1 MRKATSLFLAM
12 LMAVTLVGFGG
23 CKKKAPA
30 PAEMNAPAAAPSNA
44 PSNATAPMGN
54 APSGGANTPGQ

>member
-1 MRKATSLFLAM
+1 MRKATSLFLAI

-30 PAEMNAPAAAPSNA
+30 PGVENVPAPAAAPSNA
-44 PSNATAPMGN
+44 PSNAPA
-54 APSGGANTPGQ
+54 GGANTPGQ